1 MLTGESAP
9 VLKSS
14 LPLDAPEQHNGQYDP
29 TLERDSKYRLLS
41 GTKVVQVKRP
51 LGPPPA
57 AVNTREGL
65 SSVWDFGLP
74 IDKNGK
80 KRVRRG
86 FSLFQHAHQEG
97 KKHPHSKAR
106 TFQRH
111 LLQESSAMGIR
122 LGDLTW

>member
-14 LPLDAPEQHNGQYDP
+14 LPLDASEQDKGQYDP

-51 LGPPPA
+51 LGPPTA
-57 AVNTREGL
+57 SVNSKLGL
-65 SSVWDFGLP
+65 SSVWDFDLP
-74 IDKNGK
+74 IDKSGK
-80 KRVRRG
+80 KRVRPG
-86 FSLFQHAHQEG
+86 FSRCQHILSG
-97 KKHPHSKAR
+97 KKNGRWKQSTNVPEASFAGEFCNR
-106 TFQRH
+106 NP
-111 LLQESSAMGIR
+111 